1 MRNASGQKPLTL
13 ASEPDDP
20 VATIAYCGT
29 LATASCAARADG
41 GLWFHTTPEAMA
53 RTARDLFG
61 GDAAEA
67 IAWCAL
73 SAQRARRDADLRF
86 WRAVSAR
93 LEVPG
98 RDGEP

>member
-1 MRNASGQKPLTL
+1 MRNASTQKPLPL
-13 ASEPDDP
+13 ASEPGDP
-20 VATIAYCGT
+20 VATIACCDT
-29 LATASCAARADG
+29 LATVPCASSADG
-41 GLWFHTTPEAMA
+41 GLWVHTTPEAMA

-73 SAQRARRDADLRF
+73 SAQRARREADLRF

-93 LEVPG
+93 LEEPG